1 MRYLPALLIAALP
14 VAGCQEK
21 QPMTVSDF
29 MNNEAALYGTLV
41 RCEQDPSAGTDLECS
56 NARQAAERLLVIEE
70 RALRK
75 AREEAFASAR
85 EEYRARLERERELRL
100 KAEAEAEEARLQALL
115 SRQQDELEEIEEV
128 DVPGEIDV
136 ISETAA
142 PAAEPPPGE

>member
-41 RCEQDPSAGTDLECS
+41 RCEGNPSAGTDLECS
-56 NARQAAERLLVIEE
+56 NARQAAERISVIEE

-85 EEYRARLERERELRL
+85 EEYRARLDRERELRL

-115 SRQQDELEEIEEV
+115 NRQQDEEGEAEET
-128 DVPGEIDV
+128 DAPGEV
-136 ISETAA
+136 EAVGETAA
-142 PAAEPPPGE
+142 SEVEPPPGD